1 MKRGRWPHDKISA
14 SSPGPFSPFEW
25 LVAFRYLRARRKEGL
40 ISVFAG
46 FSFLG
51 IALGVAT
58 LIIVMAVMNGF
69 RQELFNK
76 MLGLNG
82 HIIVHSMEGRFTD
95 YDPVASRIQGVPG
108 VKYALP
114 LIEGQVLLSAPPNST
129 GALVRGLREADL
141 KKLKAIADN
150 IKFGTLDGWDTVP
163 GVAVGSR
170 LANEMNLKLGDDVTM
185 LSPQW
190 REDRARHRAAGEALS
205 DRRHLRDRHGRST
218 IPAFCSCR

>member
-1 MKRGRWPHDKISA
+1 MKNA
-14 SSPGPFSPFEW
+14 SGTGPFSPFEW

-82 HIIVHSMEGRFTD
+82 HIIVHSMEGGFKD
-95 YDPVASRIQGVPG
+95 YDPVASRHSGRAGRQIRASLDRRPSAAVFAAKLDRRPG
-108 VKYALP
+108 A
-114 LIEGQVLLSAPPNST
+114 
-129 GALVRGLREADL
+129 GLA
-141 KKLKAIADN
+141 
-150 IKFGTLDGWDTVP
+150 
-163 GVAVGSR
+163 GSR
-170 LANEMNLKLGDDVTM
+170 SQET
-185 LSPQW
+185 
-190 REDRARHRAAGEALS
+190 ES
-205 DRRHLRDRHGRST
+205 DRRQYQVRHAGRLGHDPRRRGRLPGLPT
-218 IPAFCSCR
+218 R